1 VGLALEKGIDGQAD
15 LDRSPRM
22 RHSFGG
28 SRYPHAA
35 QGVIL
40 RRCNCAKRSS
50 AVHNPE
56 HDDRCIRDARSVRV
70 SAVIASTSVQAPCG
84 SPSPGSP
91 SPGRPTEPAH
101 LVHGAAGVHRPLLP
115 SNVPKPIRDLR
126 MNLHPVIL
134 CGGSGTRL
142 WPLSRGA
149 YPKQFLKLTSD
160 HSMLQDTLRRLKGVD
175 GVQGARVICNNEH
188 RFLVAEQLHA
198 IGTPPALLLLEP
210 AGRNTAPAVAA
221 AALSI
226 VKNDP
231 DGLML
236 VLASDHVIQ
245 DVPAFHRAIAIA
257 AQVAAQGHL
266 ATFGIIPDRP
276 ETGYGYIQQGAAV
289 GAVAGAFSIK
299 RFVEKPDLPT
309 AEKLLASGDHLWN
322 SGMFLMRA
330 SAFLGE
336 LQVHAPAV
344 LEAVTRAIDL
354 ARLDLD
360 FCRLDADAFGASP
373 SISID
378 YAVMEKTVKG
388 VVVPVEM
395 GWSDVGSWDALW
407 DLHGKTP
414 EGNVVQGDV
423 VTANVANTFIKAED
437 RMVAAVGVEDLVIVE
452 TADAV
457 LVASKKASQDVKLLV
472 DQLKLSSRTEHLTHR
487 RVFRPWGSYESID
500 AGERYQVKRITVN
513 PGQKLSLQMH
523 HHRAEHWIVVSG
535 TAKVTRGDEVV
546 LLTENQSTYIPL
558 GVTHRLENP
567 GKLPLQLIEVQSGSY
582 LGEDDIVRFEDVYQR
597 A

>member
-1 VGLALEKGIDGQAD
+1 
-15 LDRSPRM
+15 
-22 RHSFGG
+22 
-28 SRYPHAA
+28 
-35 QGVIL
+35 
-40 RRCNCAKRSS
+40 
-50 AVHNPE
+50 
-56 HDDRCIRDARSVRV
+56 
-70 SAVIASTSVQAPCG
+70 
-84 SPSPGSP
+84 
-91 SPGRPTEPAH
+91 
-101 LVHGAAGVHRPLLP
+101 
-115 SNVPKPIRDLR
+115 

-160 HSMLQDTLRRLKGVD
+160 HSMLQETLMRLDGIA
-175 GVQGARVICNNEH
+175 GVQAPRVICNNEH

-226 VKNDP
+226 AKDDP

-245 DVPAFHRAIAIA
+245 DVPAFHRAIATA

-266 ATFGIIPDRP
+266 ATFGIIPDHP
-276 ETGYGYIQQGAAV
+276 ETGYGYIQQGAPVA
-289 GAVAGAFSIK
+289 GVAGAFAIR
-299 RFVEKPDLPT
+299 RFVEKPDLAT
-309 AEKLLASGDHLWN
+309 AESLLASGDHLWN

-330 SAFLGE
+330 SAYLEE
-336 LQVHAPAV
+336 LRVHAPAV

-354 ARLDLD
+354 AKADLD
-360 FCRLDADAFGASP
+360 FCRLDAGAFASAP

-378 YAVMEKTVKG
+378 YAVMEKTLKG

-395 GWSDVGSWDALW
+395 GWNDVGSWDALW
-407 DLHGKTP
+407 DIHGKSAD
-414 EGNVVQGDV
+414 GNVMQGDV
-423 VTANVANTFIKAED
+423 VTANVSNTFIKAED
-437 RMVAAVGVEDLVIVE
+437 RMVAAVGVEGLVIVE

-457 LVASKKASQDVKLLV
+457 LVASKQASQDVKLLV
-472 DQLKLSSRTEHLTHR
+472 DEMKRSARTEHLTHR
-487 RVFRPWGSYESID
+487 RVYRPWGSYESID
-500 AGERYQVKRITVN
+500 AGDRYQVKRITVN